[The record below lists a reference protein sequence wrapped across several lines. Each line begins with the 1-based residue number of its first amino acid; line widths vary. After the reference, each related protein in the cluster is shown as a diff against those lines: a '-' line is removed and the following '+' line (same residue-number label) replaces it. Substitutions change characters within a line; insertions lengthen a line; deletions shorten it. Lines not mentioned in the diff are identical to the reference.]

1 MRYKIF
7 ICGFVLLLLQYKC
20 WADGYL
26 AGTARVSIEPDSSVF
41 SLSLAGYG
49 YPGEGRF
56 TLKWEESGEIPGVKG
71 LAGEEKGLYALTAE
85 GELRRGRWEK
95 GRLEWKTLE
104 KNTDFCFIT
113 VCRNKIYAID
123 SKNRLWVKAVSGRKW
138 KEMETVHTARGFTS
152 GNGKLYLAT
161 DKDEMWEGVPDRDHI
176 GWRKIG
182 KAEQVL
188 GLAVAQDRLYAL
200 TANQILWQHP
210 CGETYTPWLKIG
222 YQNGINWK
230 EPVYQIA
237 VAANRLF
244 AVGKDGKLY
253 KAVHSTEGGLTAR
266 ALALTSGKKTVL
278 VITADLCGFDISM
291 ITEVKAEIEARTGI
305 PAEAILVNASH
316 THFAPVSQGW
326 YTWAEHNQL
335 PDTLYL
341 HGVVKPGLV
350 KAAVEALK
358 NRREVRLYFA
368 RTHTSI
374 GGNRSLSGEE
384 ALYDSTLDVLETI
397 DSKNGEKNVLFLTG
411 CHAVFRNARAEGFR
425 ISPNF
430 PGVARQLV
438 EAVGIKNALFIQ
450 GCAGDINPMH
460 EDHWKTGEI
469 LAADVQKALSG
480 QLVEIRG
487 ELSWGWD
494 SVLIPIKAWDK
505 EKIKNFK
512 EENSGQAG
520 NLEAEKNVRWADLML
535 KRYEE
540 NCMPVNM
547 PVYVQTLRIGNWKL
561 VGLSREA
568 VTEYGIAIRNIW
580 PDQLVSV
587 AAYCNDVPSYLPT
600 DPHIRA
606 ADYEGYGSFFWYG
619 QPACFPKNILS
630 IIVEKIKIN
639 NR

>member
-7 ICGFVLLLLQYKC
+7 ICTFVLLLSQPQG
-20 WADGYL
+20 WAEGYR
-26 AGTARVSIEPDSSVF
+26 AGVARVSIEPDSSVF

-56 TLKWEESGEIPGVKG
+56 TLKWEEYGEIPDLKS
-71 LAGEEKGLYALTAE
+71 LAGGEKELYALTSG
-85 GELRRGRWEK
+85 GELWQGQWEK
-95 GRLEWKTLE
+95 GRLKWKTWE
-104 KNTDFCFIT
+104 KNTDFCFLT
-113 VCRNKIYAID
+113 VSRNKIYAID
-123 SKNRLWVKAVSGRKW
+123 GKNQLWVKAISGKKW
-138 KEMETVHTARGFTS
+138 KKMDVVRAAKGFTS

-161 DKDEMWEGVPDRDHI
+161 DKDELWEGEPGRGNI
-176 GWRKIG
+176 GWRKMG

-188 GLAVAQDRLYAL
+188 GLAVAKDRLYAL
-200 TANQILWQHP
+200 TANQILWQHS
-210 CGETYTPWLKIG
+210 CREAYTPWLKIG
-222 YQNGINWK
+222 YQNDINWK

-244 AVGKDGKLY
+244 AAGKNGKLY
-253 KAVHSTEGGLTAR
+253 RAVHSTEGELTAR

-291 ITEVKAEIEARTGI
+291 ISEVKAEIEARTGV

-341 HGVVKPGLV
+341 HGVVKPRLV

-358 NRREVRLYFA
+358 SRREVRLYFA

-384 ALYDSTLDVLETI
+384 ALYDPTLDVLQTV
-397 DSKNGEKNVLFLTG
+397 DKKNGEKNVLFLTG
-411 CHAVFRNARAEGFR
+411 CHAVFRNAEAESFR

-430 PGVARQLV
+430 PGVARKIV
-438 EAVGIKNALFIQ
+438 EAAGIKNALFIQ
-450 GCAGDINPMH
+450 GCAGDINPVH
-460 EDHWKTGEI
+460 DDHWKSGEI

-480 QLVEIRG
+480 QLTEIQG
-487 ELSWGWD
+487 ELSWSWD
-494 SVLIPIKAWDK
+494 SVLIPIKPWDK

-512 EENSGQAG
+512 EENWGQPG

-535 KRYEE
+535 KRYKE
-540 NCMPVNM
+540 NRMPADM
-547 PVYVQTLRIGNWKL
+547 PIYVQTLRIGNWKL

-568 VTEYGIAIRNIW
+568 VTEYGIAIRNLW

-619 QPACFPKNILS
+619 QPACFPEHILHTV
-630 IIVEKIKIN
+630 VEKIKTN